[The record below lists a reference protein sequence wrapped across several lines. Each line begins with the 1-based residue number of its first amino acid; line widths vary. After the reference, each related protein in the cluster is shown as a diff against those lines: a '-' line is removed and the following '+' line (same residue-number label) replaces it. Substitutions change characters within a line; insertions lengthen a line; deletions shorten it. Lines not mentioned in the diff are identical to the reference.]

1 MAADALTICLALPL
15 MAYPLALTLQ

>member
-1 MAADALTICLALPL
+1 MAANAFIICLALPL